1 MAETLLRAPLIEMP
15 SEPIFDTTTIGEG
28 YKLKQRQAVEFKPD
42 FADTFLQFSEFR
54 VGDEK
59 VDRNLQDEHV
69 VRLAREML
77 GGRFLWEQVNL
88 VTCFCGG
95 IQYRLNGQHTAW
107 ARLVAQDE
115 GLDPKTRCPVQWLKY
130 EAATIQDMRK
140 LYASLD
146 RGKGRNNNNVVVSW
160 LAGTD
165 EFPGYSKQL
174 LKLLAQGVGVWQW
187 ESKHSRKLHQG
198 DERSAMLLTT
208 QNKLA
213 LMVGSLLKEAK
224 PSESRHILRAP
235 VVGAM
240 FATFHKA
247 QKDSI
252 EFWQVVRDGL
262 GVGSKSDPRHT
273 LRNWL
278 MTAGLAKSVAANG
291 DNKIVTQEE
300 MYRGCLGAWNAH
312 RAGRDLKQIRLS
324 MTDPRPDIR

>member
-1 MAETLLRAPLIEMP
+1 
-15 SEPIFDTTTIGEG
+15 
-28 YKLKQRQAVEFKPD
+28 
-42 FADTFLQFSEFR
+42 
-54 VGDEK
+54 
-59 VDRNLQDEHV
+59 
-69 VRLAREML
+69 
-77 GGRFLWEQVNL
+77 
-88 VTCFCGG
+88 
-95 IQYRLNGQHTAW
+95 
-107 ARLVAQDE
+107 
-115 GLDPKTRCPVQWLKY
+115 
-130 EAATIQDMRK
+130 MRK

-146 RGKGRNNNNVVVSW
+146 RGKARNQSNVVVSW

-240 FATFHKA
+240 FATFNKA

>member
-28 YKLKQRQAVEFKPD
+28 YKLKQRQAVEFTPD
-42 FADTFLQFSEFR
+42 FADKFLQFSEFR

-240 FATFHKA
+240 FATFNKA